1 MVKQSKAKR
10 GSAGQ
15 AQKLNA
21 LFGED
26 GIDGSTGRAYQP
38 GPSRERKAPPSK
50 EVFEPKRRPNAAIGK
65 KKPAA
70 GAAAPK
76 EGALEPLPAK
86 KQAPAK
92 AAALQPRA
100 AAVKNI
106 KPAASTGDMV
116 AKGKTKAAFDLS
128 TKEGRSDYRL
138 AIIADLGED
147 PEFPGVRDELE
158 ERAFAIVATFPV
170 SEVGK
175 FESDL
180 VMSVGRDCASPLLMY
195 LTEELFKQKNP
206 EVSPQSYSTP
216 GPFFARGCIVFL
228 APGFGHVIYPL
239 KGEFG
244 RPRMEQRIRCSAV
257 EIAAT
262 LRIRRI
268 PGYGS
273 KSTLVA
279 MESARN
285 SPAVFV

>member
-26 GIDGSTGRAYQP
+26 EIDGSTGRACEP

-50 EVFEPKRRPNAAIGK
+50 EVFESKSRPNAAIGK

-86 KQAPAK
+86 KQTPAK

-100 AAVKNI
+100 ATVKNI
-106 KPAASTGDMV
+106 KPAASTGDLV

-128 TKEGRSDYRL
+128 TKEGRSDYRM
-138 AIIADLGED
+138 AIIADLDEE
-147 PEFPGVRDELE
+147 PKFPGVRDELE
-158 ERAFAIVATFPV
+158 EPAFDIVATSPLT
-170 SEVGK
+170 EVVK
-175 FESDL
+175 FVSDL
-180 VMSVGRDCASPLLMY
+180 VMSVGRNCASPLLTY
-195 LTEELFKQKNP
+195 LAEELFKQKNP
-206 EVSPQSYSTP
+206 EVSPRSYSTP

-228 APGFGHVIYPL
+228 ALGF
-239 KGEFG
+239 
-244 RPRMEQRIRCSAV
+244 
-257 EIAAT
+257 
-262 LRIRRI
+262 
-268 PGYGS
+268 
-273 KSTLVA
+273 
-279 MESARN
+279 
-285 SPAVFV
+285 